1 MYERQYLSPRP
12 PPKIS
17 LKHDHNWTKGNDQ
30 SGSTVE
36 HQPVG
41 KLVQQSLGEALQA
54 GSSKPTQF
62 PKPIEDRTGKPVT
75 QEIVG
80 KSQGELSSSDRTG
93 EPVKDEDNRVMK
105 DHDRTGKPVEASSHK
120 VQEVGSLEHRDDV
133 NKFNLAIDDENIDF
147 NISGVPNAMVK
158 RSHGI
163 NVHNLIQQIE
173 NHPQRE
179 ALQSDL
185 QQHCAFNPFSKES
198 KDAIMAAGNTE
209 LCEIVDVEPKSQCRA
224 CLTHW
229 SAGIVYCTCGHLM
242 KDDTTENKKY
252 ISSVLDLFSI
262 PNFYIRKG
270 RPHGHRYGKKPGCK
284 EYHTANQLQK
294 RCRKKKYD
302 NIHDRF
308 IRDKFFRKTM
318 IELGRSEE
326 IILEMDRL
334 ASEDHS
340 HIATQ
345 EEIDV
350 YRGNWWIRSNVV
362 NFDTMP
368 TRRQPDFK
376 KALSTLYRL
385 KKAED
390 KKHYENWSQSSSSW
404 WQWQTNWWEPY
415 YENSPQRWS
424 EH

>member
-1 MYERQYLSPRP
+1 MYEKQYLSPRP

-17 LKHDHNWTKGNDQ
+17 LKHDLNWTKGNDQ
-30 SGSTVE
+30 GSTVE
-36 HQPVG
+36 HQSVE
-41 KLVQQSLGEALQA
+41 KLVQQSLGEALQP

-62 PKPIEDRTGKPVT
+62 PKPIEDRTVKLVT

-93 EPVKDEDNRVMK
+93 EPVKDEEKRVLRK
-105 DHDRTGKPVEASSHK
+105 SRSNGAILLKERLHK
-120 VQEVGSLEHRDDV
+120 VQEVGSLEKRDDAD
-133 NKFNLAIDDENIDF
+133 KFNLAMDEENIDF

-158 RSHGI
+158 RSQSI
-163 NVHNLIQQIE
+163 NIHNLIQQIE

-185 QQHCAFNPFSKES
+185 QHCAFNPFSKES

-209 LCEIVDVEPKSQCRA
+209 LCEIIDVEPKSQCRA

-229 SAGIVYCTCGHLM
+229 STGIVYCTCGHLM

-252 ISSVLDLFSI
+252 ISSVLDSYSI

-270 RPHGHRYGKKPGCK
+270 RPHGHRYGKALGFK

-334 ASEDHS
+334 ASENHS
-340 HIATQ
+340 HIATKA
-345 EEIDV
+345 EIDV

-368 TRRQPDFK
+368 TRHQPDFK

-390 KKHYENWSQSSSSW
+390 KKHYEKWSQSSSSW
-404 WQWQTNWWEPY
+404 WQWQTNWWEPDY
-415 YENSPQRWS
+415 GNSPQRWS
-424 EH
+424 DH